1 MYIGRFAPTPSGSL
15 HLGSVCTALGA
26 YLRARSLNGKIILR
40 IEDLDIPRCPPQA
53 AEQILYDLNAL
64 GFHFDGEAI
73 FQSQHLQRYQD
84 VLAKLILSGR
94 AYYCDCTRHSLKEHP
109 CRCYLK
115 KLNEKYPCSVRF
127 YSDLALDN
135 YFFDELLG
143 SCQTHFD
150 DLHIALKRSD
160 GIFSY
165 NFACVVDDI
174 DEKVNEV
181 VRGADLIEMTPIQ
194 KLLYRELKQTTPSY
208 LHLPLIKMNSE
219 LKYSKQNH
227 AVAAL
232 KLGSPQE
239 VLLKCLKL
247 LNQDTSFYKQG
258 MSPEHILFCAAQGFE
273 LKKIP
278 TDSLIVKPQT

>member
-1 MYIGRFAPTPSGSL
+1 MYKGRFAPTPSGSL
-15 HLGSVCTALGA
+15 HLGSICTALGA

-40 IEDLDIPRCPPQA
+40 IEDLDVPRCPPQA
-53 AEQILYDLNAL
+53 SRQILCDLNTL
-64 GFHFDGEAI
+64 GFHFDGEVI
-73 FQSQHLQRYQD
+73 FQSQHLQRYQQI
-84 VLAKLILSGR
+84 LSKLMLSGR
-94 AYYCDCTRHSLKEHP
+94 AYYCSCTRHSLKEHP
-109 CRCYLK
+109 CRCYLQ
-115 KLNEKYPCSVRF
+115 KLSENCAHSVRF
-127 YSDLALDN
+127 YSDLTLDN
-135 YFFDELLG
+135 HFFDELLG
-143 SCQTHFD
+143 DCRTNFA

-174 DEKVNEV
+174 DENINEV

-194 KLLYRELKQTTPSY
+194 KLLYKELKHNAPNY
-208 LHLPLIKMNSE
+208 LHLPLIKLNQE

-247 LNQDTSFYKQG
+247 LNQDTSFYKKD
-258 MSPEHILFCAAQGFE
+258 MSAEHMLFCAARSFDF
-273 LKKIP
+273 KKIP
-278 TDSLIVKPQT
+278 TDSIIVTPQT

>member
-1 MYIGRFAPTPSGSL
+1 MSKLCIQADLLLLLVEAFIQDQ
-15 HLGSVCTALGA
+15 SVLLWARICVPEALM
-26 YLRARSLNGKIILR
+26 
-40 IEDLDIPRCPPQA
+40 
-53 AEQILYDLNAL
+53 
-64 GFHFDGEAI
+64 
-73 FQSQHLQRYQD
+73 
-84 VLAKLILSGR
+84 AKLSYASKIWTSPAALRRRQSRYFMILMPQDFILTVRLSFSRSIFSAIRTSQLSGR

-194 KLLYRELKQTTPSY
+194 KLLYRELKQTTLSY